1 MTPGDKIVIHK
12 TANVVKE
19 HIRDNKY
26 TYLSLFIFYIIGIVA
41 GALSVNELD
50 YHQKT
55 EMTTFFNDFLKLL
68 NSDNVNGIS
77 LLKVSILDSMRIIIL
92 FWLLGVTVIGLP
104 VYYLTLGMKG
114 FSTGFSSGIVMGVL
128 GEKGILVSVFC
139 FLPKEV
145 LTIPLIIALAV
156 NGIRL
161 TKGIFKNWIK
171 KPVKKEDT
179 LKCKFMPYSFVA
191 IFFSLF
197 ILVMTI
203 MDAFIAPFTL
213 RLLTFV

>member
-1 MTPGDKIVIHK
+1 MIHK

-41 GALSVNELD
+41 GALAVNELD

-68 NSDNVNGIS
+68 NSDNVNGVS
-77 LLKVSILDSMRIIIL
+77 LLKVSVLDSLRIIIL
-92 FWLLGVTVIGLP
+92 FWLLGITVIGLP

-139 FLPKEV
+139 FLPKEI
-145 LTIPLIIALAV
+145 LTIPFIIALGV
-156 NGIRL
+156 NGIKL

-179 LKCKFMPYSFVA
+179 LKSKFLPYCFVTV
-191 IFFSLF
+191 FFSLF
-197 ILVMTI
+197 ILFMTI
-203 MDAFIAPFTL
+203 MDAIIAPFTL

>member
-1 MTPGDKIVIHK
+1 MIHK
-12 TANVVKE
+12 TASVVKE

-41 GALSVNELD
+41 GSLTVNELD

-68 NSDNVNGIS
+68 NNNNVNGIS
-77 LLKVSILDSMRIIIL
+77 LLKISLLDSIRVIIL

-104 VYYLTLGMKG
+104 VYYLTIGIRG
-114 FSTGFSSGIVMGVL
+114 FSTGFSSGIIMGVL
-128 GEKGILVSVFC
+128 GEKGVLVSIFC
-139 FLPKEV
+139 FLPKEI
-145 LTIPLIIALAV
+145 LTIPFIIALGV

-161 TKGIFKNWIK
+161 TKGIVKNWIR

-179 LKCKFMPYSFVA
+179 LKFKFLPYCFVTS
-191 IFFSLF
+191 FFSLF

-203 MDAFIAPFTL
+203 LDAFIAPFTL
-213 RLLTFV
+213 RLLTFL

>member
-1 MTPGDKIVIHK
+1 MIHK

-41 GALSVNELD
+41 GALAVNELD

-68 NSDNVNGIS
+68 NSDNVNGVS
-77 LLKVSILDSMRIIIL
+77 LLKVSVLDSLRIIIL
-92 FWLLGVTVIGLP
+92 FWLLGITVIGFP

-139 FLPKEV
+139 FLPKEI
-145 LTIPLIIALAV
+145 LTIPFFIALGV

-179 LKCKFMPYSFVA
+179 LKSKFLPYCFVTV
-191 IFFSLF
+191 FFSLF
-197 ILVMTI
+197 ILFMTI
-203 MDAFIAPFTL
+203 MDAIIAPFTL

>member
-1 MTPGDKIVIHK
+1 MIHK

-41 GALSVNELD
+41 GALAVNELD

-68 NSDNVNGIS
+68 NSDNVNGVS
-77 LLKVSILDSMRIIIL
+77 LLKVSVLDSLRIIIL
-92 FWLLGVTVIGLP
+92 FWLLGITVIGFP

-139 FLPKEV
+139 FLPKEI
-145 LTIPLIIALAV
+145 LTIPFIIALGV

-179 LKCKFMPYSFVA
+179 LKSKFLPYCFVT

-197 ILVMTI
+197 ILFMTI
-203 MDAFIAPFTL
+203 MDAIIAPFTL

>member
-1 MTPGDKIVIHK
+1 MIHK
-12 TANVVKE
+12 TASVVKE

-41 GALSVNELD
+41 GSLTVNELD
-50 YHQKT
+50 YNQKT

-68 NSDNVNGIS
+68 NNNNVNGIS
-77 LLKVSILDSMRIIIL
+77 LLKISLLDSIRVIIL

-104 VYYLTLGMKG
+104 VYYLTIGIRG
-114 FSTGFSSGIVMGVL
+114 FSTGFSSGIIMGVL
-128 GEKGILVSVFC
+128 GEKGVLVSIFC
-139 FLPKEV
+139 FLPKEI
-145 LTIPLIIALAV
+145 LTIPFIIALGV

-161 TKGIFKNWIK
+161 TKGIVKNWIR

-179 LKCKFMPYSFVA
+179 LKFKFLPYCFVTL
-191 IFFSLF
+191 FFSLF

-203 MDAFIAPFTL
+203 LDAFIAPFTL
-213 RLLTFV
+213 RLLTFL